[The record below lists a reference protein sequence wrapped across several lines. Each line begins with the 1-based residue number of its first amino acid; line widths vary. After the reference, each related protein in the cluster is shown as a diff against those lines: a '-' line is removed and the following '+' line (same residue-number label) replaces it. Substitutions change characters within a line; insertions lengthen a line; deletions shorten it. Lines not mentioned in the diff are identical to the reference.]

1 MRIAFVGDVH
11 GNTSYIR
18 SLRKPLKH
26 FEVDLVIQVG
36 DMGILWE
43 HENPDDCPVVDAVKS
58 LDTGWWFIDGNH
70 DNHPNLRKVG
80 EDITDRI
87 KYIKR
92 GSIKDIDGLKFGFL
106 GGAYSID
113 KDYRIEGVDWW
124 PEEQPTRE
132 EAEPLIGADLDVL
145 VTHDIPSSFNPV
157 KVFDVGPIH
166 EEASRPTRDL
176 VQEVMITSGARYVF
190 SGHWHQRNV
199 QMLRSTKA
207 TILDM
212 ENMPG
217 NIEIYDT
224 EDLHGTS

>member
-11 GNTSYIR
+11 GNIPYIR
-18 SLRKPLKH
+18 SLREPLEH

-36 DMGILWE
+36 DMGILWR
-43 HENPDDCPVVDAVKS
+43 HDNPDECPVTQAVNS
-58 LDTGWWFIDGNH
+58 LGVEWWFIDGNH
-70 DNHPNLRKVG
+70 DNHPNLRNR
-80 EDITDRI
+80 DPQITENIR
-87 KYIKR
+87 YIPR
-92 GSIKDIDGLKFGFL
+92 GTVEEIDGVRFGFL

-113 KDYRIEGVDWW
+113 KDYRAEGWDWW

-132 EAEPLIGADLDVL
+132 EAEPLIGANLDVL

-157 KVFDVGPIH
+157 KFMDVGPIH

-212 ENMPG
+212 ENRPG

-224 EDLHGTS
+224 EDLHESS